1 MIKKQWQL
9 AIDYIE
15 QFAGEATSD
24 TYSDIRWSGQPISEQ
39 ELINKYNEVKRDL
52 IQWKEMIDERNR
64 LLAET
69 DWRFRLDQVPS
80 QAWID
85 YCQALRDI
93 TDNFDPFIEEVIW
106 PNKPL

>member
-9 AIDYIE
+9 AIDHIE
-15 QFAGEATSD
+15 QFAGEVTSD
-24 TYSDIRWSGQPISEQ
+24 NYSDIVWSGQPISEQ
-39 ELINKYNEVKRDL
+39 ELINKYNEVKREL

-69 DWRFRLDQVPS
+69 DWRFRSDQNPS
-80 QAWID
+80 QTWIS

-93 TDNFDPFIEEVIW
+93 TDNFDPFIEDVIW
-106 PNKPL
+106 PDKP

>member
-1 MIKKQWQL
+1 MIAKQWQL

-15 QFAGEATSD
+15 QFRGFAEGD
-24 TYSDIRWSGQPISEQ
+24 TYSDIRWEGDPISEQ

-52 IQWKEMIDERNR
+52 IQWKEMITERNR

-69 DWRFRLDQVPS
+69 DWRFRSDQNPS
-80 QAWID
+80 QEWVD

-93 TDNFDPFIEEVIW
+93 TDNFDPFIEDVIW
-106 PNKPL
+106 PDKP